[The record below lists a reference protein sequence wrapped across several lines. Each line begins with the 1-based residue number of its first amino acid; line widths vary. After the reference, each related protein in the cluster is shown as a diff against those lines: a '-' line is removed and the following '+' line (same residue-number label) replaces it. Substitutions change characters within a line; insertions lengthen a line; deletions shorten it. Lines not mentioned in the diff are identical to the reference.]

1 MEENNVFAETP
12 ESSNTF
18 FGVQIPKIDLSK
30 LEMPKVEF
38 PKFELPKVEMPKF
51 ELPKV
56 EMPKVEMPKFEL
68 PKVEFPKVDVTAFN
82 EVASTVKSA
91 ASDSV
96 LAATQ
101 AANKVRNSAAH
112 TVTLVREAVGV

>member
-38 PKFELPKVEMPKF
+38 PKFELPKVEMPK
-51 ELPKV
+51 
-56 EMPKVEMPKFEL
+56 VEMPKFEL

-82 EVASTVKSA
+82 EVALTVKSA

>member
-1 MEENNVFAETP
+1 MEENNVFEEAP

-56 EMPKVEMPKFEL
+56 E
-68 PKVEFPKVDVTAFN
+68 FPKVDVTAFN
-82 EVASTVKSA
+82 EVASTVKTA
-91 ASDSV
+91 ASDSM

>member
-1 MEENNVFAETP
+1 MEENTMPETATETP
-12 ESSNTF
+12 STF
-18 FGVQIPKIDLSK
+18 FGVQIPKIDFSK
-30 LEMPKVEF
+30 LEMPKVEI
-38 PKFELPKVEMPKF
+38 PKF

-68 PKVEFPKVDVTAFN
+68 PKVEIPKVDITAFN
-82 EVASTVKSA
+82 EVASTVKTA
-91 ASDSV
+91 ASDSM

-101 AANKVRNSAAH
+101 AATKVRKSAAH

>member
-38 PKFELPKVEMPKF
+38 PKFELPEVEMPKF
-51 ELPKV
+51 EL
-56 EMPKVEMPKFEL
+56 PKFEL

>member
-1 MEENNVFAETP
+1 MEENNVFEEAS
-12 ESSNTF
+12 ESSNAF
-18 FGVQIPKIDLSK
+18 FGVQIPKIDFSK

-38 PKFELPKVEMPKF
+38 PKF

-68 PKVEFPKVDVTAFN
+68 PKVEFPKIDVTAFN
-82 EVASTVKSA
+82 EVASTVKTA
-91 ASDSV
+91 ASDSM

>member
-56 EMPKVEMPKFEL
+56 E
-68 PKVEFPKVDVTAFN
+68 FPKVDVTAFN
-82 EVASTVKSA
+82 EVASTVKTA
-91 ASDSV
+91 ASDSM

>member
-1 MEENNVFAETP
+1 MEENNVFEEAP

-38 PKFELPKVEMPKF
+38 PKFELPKVEMPK
-51 ELPKV
+51 V

-82 EVASTVKSA
+82 EVASTVKTA
-91 ASDSV
+91 ASDSM

>member
-12 ESSNTF
+12 ESSKTF

-38 PKFELPKVEMPKF
+38 PKF

>member
-1 MEENNVFAETP
+1 MEENNVFEEAP

-30 LEMPKVEF
+30 FEMPKVEF
-38 PKFELPKVEMPKF
+38 PKFEL
-51 ELPKV
+51 
-56 EMPKVEMPKFEL
+56 PKVEMPKFEL

-82 EVASTVKSA
+82 EVASTVKTA
-91 ASDSV
+91 ASDSM

>member
-38 PKFELPKVEMPKF
+38 PKFEL
-51 ELPKV
+51 
-56 EMPKVEMPKFEL
+56 PKVEMPKFEL

>member
-1 MEENNVFAETP
+1 MDENNVFEQAS

-18 FGVQIPKIDLSK
+18 FGFQIPKIDLSK

-38 PKFELPKVEMPKF
+38 PKFEMPKVELPKF

-56 EMPKVEMPKFEL
+56 EIPKFEL

-82 EVASTVKSA
+82 EVASTVKTA

>member
-1 MEENNVFAETP
+1 MEENNIFEDAP

-38 PKFELPKVEMPKF
+38 PKF

-82 EVASTVKSA
+82 EVASTVKTA
-91 ASDSV
+91 ASDSM